1 MKRILLASVWCSLTV
16 VVTQAKTPNTV
27 VPTTRPFSKVAVTRP
42 QTNVSVFRP
51 TSNEE
56 VRHPQTQVP
65 VIHPQT
71 TVDVKHSSTQAVVFH
86 PTTQAEV
93 SHPTTTV
100 TVVHPQ
106 TSVAVFHPQTQ
117 ETQAAAGEGSA
128 LDKQEG
134 GKKGLSST
142 QATTSMS
149 DFKPKQ
155 AKNFTASVPDKA
167 TPVGGEN
174 MNLGNTTNQA
184 EKDSANKSS
193 LLGAQ
198 NNQDMQLDP
207 KQTQLKGLEKL
218 LTDRAKVQEKKN

>member
-1 MKRILLASVWCSLTV
+1 MKRILLASVWCSLMV
-16 VVTQAKTPNTV
+16 VVAQAKTPNTA
-27 VPTTRPFSKVAVTRP
+27 VPTTRPSSKVAVMRP
-42 QTNVSVFRP
+42 QTNVSVFRS
-51 TSNEE
+51 TSNVE
-56 VRHPQTQVP
+56 VRHPQTQGP
-65 VIHPQT
+65 VFHPQT
-71 TVDVKHSSTQAVVFH
+71 TVDVQHPTTQAVVFH
-86 PTTQAEV
+86 PTTQVEV

-117 ETQAAAGEGSA
+117 ETQAAAGEGAAS
-128 LDKQEG
+128 DKQAG
-134 GKKGLSST
+134 GKRGSSSA
-142 QATTSMS
+142 QASTSMS

-155 AKNFTASVPDKA
+155 AKNFTASAPDKA
-167 TPVGGEN
+167 APMGGGN
-174 MNLGNTTNQA
+174 MDLGNTTNQA

-198 NNQDMQLDP
+198 NNQDMQIDP